1 MQGKMHDRVVEM
13 RLCFFSGKVGDYKVL
28 FKSTRKCRST
38 VIDGA
43 LNAAAASFARAG
55 SGMNKS
61 EGEMLDAIDKQIEAE
76 KELAKS
82 MADACRQFTSSI
94 QNAAQSF
101 QVLDASLSSKMGIKK
116 RK

>member
-1 MQGKMHDRVVEM
+1 
-13 RLCFFSGKVGDYKVL
+13 
-28 FKSTRKCRST
+28 
-38 VIDGA
+38 
-43 LNAAAASFARAG
+43 
-55 SGMNKS
+55 
-61 EGEMLDAIDKQIEAE
+61 MLDAIDKQIEAE

>member
-1 MQGKMHDRVVEM
+1 MGDTNIKIDYQ
-13 RLCFFSGKVGDYKVL
+13 KVTDMVQSANG
-28 FKSTRKCRST
+28 

-116 RK
+116 RI

>member
-1 MQGKMHDRVVEM
+1 MSDTNIKIDYQ
-13 RLCFFSGKVGDYKVL
+13 KVTDMVQAANG
-28 FKSTRKCRST
+28 

-61 EGEMLDAIDKQIEAE
+61 EGEMLDAIDRQIEAE

-82 MADACRQFTSSI
+82 MANACRQFTSSI

-101 QVLDASLSSKMGIKK
+101 QNLDASLSSKMGLKK
-116 RK
+116 